1 MKYCFG
7 IDIGGTSVKI
17 GLFDETGN
25 LHEKWEIP
33 TRVDTAEDKI
43 FPDIANAVNS
53 KISEKNIDKSDIIG
67 LGIGVPSPVCDN
79 GFVRQSANLGIK
91 NVNVAERMNELTGFK
106 IKVGN
111 DANVAALGEMWKG
124 SGKGTKNLVMV
135 TLGTG
140 VGGGIV
146 IDGNIFAGTN
156 GATGEIGHMC
166 VNPTET
172 DTCGCGKHGCLEQYS
187 SATGIVRLAK
197 HELQNN
203 DTETVLNI
211 DTVTAKDVFDAVKN
225 GDAAAVK
232 TAEKFGMY
240 LGLALANTAVLA
252 DPEIFVLGGGVSNAG
267 EILIEYIKKYYD
279 KYSFFAN
286 KNVKFS
292 ISKLGNDAGIY
303 GSAKLILG

>member
-1 MKYCFG
+1 M
-7 IDIGGTSVKI
+7 
-17 GLFDETGN
+17 
-25 LHEKWEIP
+25 
-33 TRVDTAEDKI
+33 
-43 FPDIANAVNS
+43 
-53 KISEKNIDKSDIIG
+53 
-67 LGIGVPSPVCDN
+67 
-79 GFVRQSANLGIK
+79 
-91 NVNVAERMNELTGFK
+91 
-106 IKVGN
+106 
-111 DANVAALGEMWKG
+111 
-124 SGKGTKNLVMV
+124 
-135 TLGTG
+135 
-140 VGGGIV
+140 
-146 IDGNIFAGTN
+146 
-156 GATGEIGHMC
+156 
-166 VNPTET
+166 
-172 DTCGCGKHGCLEQYS
+172 
-187 SATGIVRLAK
+187 
-197 HELQNN
+197 
-203 DTETVLNI
+203 NI